1 MDTFQIP
8 LGIPNVEVLRVERNK
23 VNDYIITVRSSQTS
37 TRCKTCSHK
46 ITKVHGHAEP
56 LLLRHLPILGHQVYI
71 RIKPIRYYC
80 SHCDTTP
87 TTTEQ
92 PDWYTQK
99 SQMTHAYEEHLMRTL
114 IGSTIQDVSRK
125 EEIGYDSVKAVLN
138 RQIETEP
145 NWENFSKLELL
156 GLDEIAL
163 KKGHKDFVVI
173 VSTHISGVTKIISV
187 LPNRLK
193 ITVKSFFEL
202 IPTRLKKTV
211 KTVCSDM
218 YDGYINA
225 AKEVFGKQVHVV
237 VDRFHVAKHYRKSID
252 SLRKQELK
260 RLKKELTEDE
270 YKKLKGAMW
279 ALRKKEEDLKE
290 EDKLILKNL
299 FNYSSS
305 LKTAYTFQNSLTD
318 LFNQD
323 YGKTKASAEIKAWI
337 RMVKE
342 SELVCF
348 DGFISCLEEHWNE
361 ILNYF
366 YRKGRK
372 NSGFIEGLNNKIKI
386 IKRRC
391 YGMLNV
397 KNLYQRIYLDQE
409 GYQIFAYS

>member
-1 MDTFQIP
+1 MGTFQIP
-8 LGIPNVEVLRVERNK
+8 LDIPDVEVLHVERNK
-23 VNDYIITVRSSQTS
+23 VDDYIITVRSTNTS
-37 TRCKTCSHK
+37 TPCNKCGQEATK
-46 ITKVHGHAEP
+46 IHGYAKP
-56 LLLRHLPILGHQVYI
+56 LLLRHLPILGNQVYI
-71 RIKPIRYYC
+71 RIKPVRYC
-80 SHCDTTP
+80 CTQCDNAP

-92 PDWYTQK
+92 PEWYTRK

-125 EEIGYDSVKAVLN
+125 EDIGYDSVKAALN

-145 NWENFSKLELL
+145 DWDSFSELKLL

-163 KKGHKDFVVI
+163 KKGHKDFIVI
-173 VSTHISGVTKIISV
+173 VSTHIDGVTKIITV

-193 ITVKSFFEL
+193 TTVKSFLEN
-202 IPTRLKKTV
+202 IPQELKKTV

-225 AKEVFGKQVHVV
+225 AKEVFGKRVQVV
-237 VDRFHVAKHYRKSID
+237 VDRFHVAKSYRKCVD

-260 RLKKELTEDE
+260 RLKKELTDEE

-279 ALRKKEEDLKE
+279 ALRKKEEDLTEE
-290 EDKLILKNL
+290 EDVILKNL
-299 FNYSSS
+299 FNHSKS
-305 LKTAYTFQNSLTD
+305 LEIAYTLQNSLTD
-318 LFNQD
+318 IFNQD
-323 YGKTKASAEIKAWI
+323 YGKNKAAAEIKAWI
-337 RMVKE
+337 REVKE
-342 SELVCF
+342 SELVCYE
-348 DGFISCLEEHWNE
+348 GFISSLEVHWDE

-372 NSGFIEGLNNKIKI
+372 NSGFVEGLNNKIKI

-397 KNLYQRIYLDQE
+397 KNLYQRIYLDLE
-409 GYQIFAYS
+409 GYQLFVYS